1 MRTSMGFETPEPIVY
16 PPFLLQ
22 LWKTHGRGTAKPEV
36 KTTKKKKMT
45 TTTRLKKK
53 TPSEDIVF
61 SSLFLMFYAKG
72 GEEDP

>member
-1 MRTSMGFETPEPIVY
+1 MGFETPEPIVY

-22 LWKTHGRGTAKPEV
+22 LWKTHGRGTAKSEV

-45 TTTRLKKK
+45 TTTRLKK

-72 GEEDP
+72 REEDP